1 MSSQGTTDYE
11 PIDGSAKTVI
21 PTQRFDSF
29 SLDSFQSV
37 DNTKKHAID
46 IIIPVYKGY
55 QVTLDCLT
63 SVLHSDA
70 AAGANIIVIDD
81 ASPDRNLS
89 DALQYLAGKG
99 LLALI
104 RNETNLGF
112 VRSVNL
118 GMSQSKNDV
127 ILLNSDTLVYGDWVA
142 RMARQAN
149 SDAKIA
155 TVTPFSDNATL
166 CSYPLIYDDNDFA
179 LEMSHAE
186 LDAIMAR
193 VNAGKAMEIPT
204 AVGFCMFIKRA
215 CLDDVGMFD
224 AEEFGMGYGEENDF
238 CLRAV
243 DRGWKNVLAGDVF
256 VTHVGSVS
264 FGSSRTE
271 LQRVNGE
278 KLARRYPDFLMK
290 VAHWSSQDPLSAL
303 RQTIDVARLRNACPN
318 PVLFLCHD
326 LGGGT
331 ERHIQDLAAGLRAQ
345 GQFVIFMRPIK
356 KHRTKLFI
364 EASEAFVPN
373 LNPFDFVESEHH
385 LVDVIRELEVKHI
398 HVHSLF
404 DIDQRIVERLPGI
417 AKAVG
422 IKYDVTLHEYLS
434 ICPRTF
440 LIDES
445 GVYCG
450 EPDVSVCQLCVE
462 KNGSHF
468 GQPSVQAWRESYARL
483 LGGARRVFVPN
494 VDVAVRIKKHYSSL
508 SPVVRPHMEHIES
521 DCQRPMASVTRQPGE
536 TLKVAL
542 IGVLA
547 NHKGGRVVEAL
558 CSDAMERRLP
568 IEYVLFGE
576 RERPCNW
583 SSARLNELGPYDED
597 EIFALLEANPCHLA
611 LFPAVWPETYSYT
624 FSIALKSRLYPIA
637 FDIGAIAERIKK
649 LNWGTLLPRM
659 LMEDAAFI
667 NDFLLTFKPEPA
679 PSGILDLLQENKY
692 DNYLRDYYELESLS

>member
-1 MSSQGTTDYE
+1 MSSQGTTDQE
-11 PIDGSAKTVI
+11 SIDGSARALI
-21 PTQRFDSF
+21 EAPTFDSS
-29 SLDSFQSV
+29 SLNALQRLENS
-37 DNTKKHAID
+37 KKHAVDVIV
-46 IIIPVYKGY
+46 PVYKGY

-70 AAGANIIVIDD
+70 ASGANIIVIDD

-99 LLALI
+99 LITLI

-142 RMARQAN
+142 RLTRQAH
-149 SDAKIA
+149 SDAQIA

-166 CSYPLIYDDNDFA
+166 CSYPLIYDDNDFG
-179 LEMSHAE
+179 LEISHAE
-186 LDAIMAR
+186 LDSLMAR
-193 VNAGKAMEIPT
+193 VNAGRAMEIPT

-215 CLDDVGMFD
+215 CLDEVGMFD
-224 AEEFGMGYGEENDF
+224 AEEFGLGYGEENDF
-238 CLRAV
+238 CLRAIA
-243 DRGWKNVLAGDVF
+243 RGWKNVLAGDTF

-264 FGSSRTE
+264 FGSSRNE

-303 RQTIDVARLRNACPN
+303 RQTIDIARLRDACPD

-345 GQFVIFMRPIK
+345 GQSVIFMRPIK

-364 EASEAFVPN
+364 ESTEAFVPN
-373 LNPFDFVESEHH
+373 LNPFDFVESEDH
-385 LVDVIRELEVKHI
+385 LVAVLRELGVKHL

-404 DIDQRIVERLPGI
+404 DMDQKIVQRLPGI
-417 AKAVG
+417 AREVG
-422 IKYDVTLHEYLS
+422 IKFDVTLHEYLS

-445 GVYCG
+445 GIYCG
-450 EPDVSVCQLCVE
+450 EPDVSVCQVCVE

-468 GQPSVQAWRESYARL
+468 GSPSVQAWRESYAKL
-483 LGGARRVFVPN
+483 LGGARKVFVPN
-494 VDVAVRIKKHYSSL
+494 ADVATRIKKHYSFL
-508 SPVVRPHMEHIES
+508 SPVVRPHMEHVES
-521 DCQRPMASVTRQPGE
+521 TDQLPAKSTVRQPGE

-558 CSDAMERRLP
+558 CLDATERRLP

-583 SSARLNELGPYDED
+583 SSARLNELGPYEED
-597 EIFALLEANPCHLA
+597 EIFDLLKANPCHLA

-624 FSIALKSRLYPIA
+624 FSIALKAGLYPVA
-637 FDIGAIAERIKK
+637 FDIGAISERIKK

-667 NDFLLTFKPEPA
+667 NDFLLSFKPEPA
-679 PSGILDLLQENKY
+679 PDGILDLLKDNVY
-692 DNYLRDYYELESLS
+692 RNYLKDYYELEPLS

>member
-1 MSSQGTTDYE
+1 MSSQGTTE
-11 PIDGSAKTVI
+11 HESIDGSA
-21 PTQRFDSF
+21 QAQLFDSS
-29 SLDSFQSV
+29 SLNALQRVENS
-37 DNTKKHAID
+37 KKHAID
-46 IIIPVYKGY
+46 VVVPVYKGY

-70 AAGANIIVIDD
+70 ASGANVIVIDD

-99 LLALI
+99 LITLI

-112 VRSVNL
+112 VQSVNV

-142 RMARQAN
+142 RLTRQAYT
-149 SDAKIA
+149 DAQIG

-166 CSYPLIYDDNDFA
+166 CSYPLIYDDNDFG
-179 LEMSHAE
+179 LEISHAE
-186 LDAIMAR
+186 LDSLMAR
-193 VNAGKAMEIPT
+193 VNAGRAIEIPT

-215 CLDDVGMFD
+215 CLDDIGMFD
-224 AEEFGMGYGEENDF
+224 AEEFGKGYGEENDF
-238 CLRAV
+238 CLRAL
-243 DRGWKNVLAGDVF
+243 DRGWKHILAGDTF

-278 KLARRYPDFLMK
+278 KLARRYPNFLTN
-290 VAHWSSQDPLSAL
+290 VANWSAQDPLSTL
-303 RQTIDVARLRNACPN
+303 RQTIDIARLRSACPN

-345 GQFVIFMRPIK
+345 GQSVIFMRPIK
-356 KHRTKLFI
+356 KYRTKLFI
-364 EASEAFVPN
+364 ESSEAFVPN
-373 LNPFDFVESEHH
+373 LNPFDFVESENH
-385 LVDVIRELEVKHI
+385 LVDVLRELGVKHI

-404 DIDQRIVERLPGI
+404 DMDQQIVQRLPGI

-450 EPDVSVCQLCVE
+450 EPDVSVCQVCVE

-468 GQPSVQAWRESYARL
+468 GKPSVQAWRDGYAKL
-483 LGGARRVFVPN
+483 LGNARKVFVPN
-494 VDVAVRIKKHYSSL
+494 IDVSVRIKKHYSFL
-508 SPVVRPHMEHIES
+508 SPVVRPHMEHFEQIES
-521 DCQRPMASVTRQPGE
+521 ARQLTSTFSVRQPGE
-536 TLKVAL
+536 ILKVAL

-558 CSDAMERRLP
+558 CSDATERRLP
-568 IEYVLFGE
+568 VEYVLFGE

-583 SSARLNELGPYDED
+583 SSARLNELGPYEEN
-597 EIFALLEANPCHLA
+597 EIFDLLKANPCHLA

-624 FSIALKSRLYPIA
+624 FSIALKAGLYPIA
-637 FDIGAIAERIKK
+637 FDIGAIAERVKK
-649 LNWGTLLPRM
+649 LNWGTLLPTM

-679 PSGILDLLQENKY
+679 PDGVLDLLQENVY
-692 DNYLRDYYELESLS
+692 RNYLQDYYELEPFS